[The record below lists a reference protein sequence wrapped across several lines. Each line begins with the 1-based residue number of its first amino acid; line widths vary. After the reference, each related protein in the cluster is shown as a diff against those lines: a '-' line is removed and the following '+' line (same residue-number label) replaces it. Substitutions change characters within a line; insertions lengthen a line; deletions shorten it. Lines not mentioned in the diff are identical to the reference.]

1 MKAQLDPGDREFL
14 ERVHRLGGG
23 TVQEICAEL
32 NVTATAIRQRL
43 GRLQNLELVTRVKE
57 QHGRGRPR
65 HVYSVTEAGQ
75 RELGDNYADLA
86 MILWQEIRRIDV
98 PEIRSYMLDR
108 IRGALVQRYGQSVQS
123 ASLPGRVQELSRSLA
138 DRGFDVEVDLS
149 ASGLP
154 ILRENACPY
163 YELASN
169 DPEIC
174 ELEQEVFQ
182 TILGT
187 EVELTHCCL
196 DGHHCCEFQPIDHNS
211 STAVAAA
218 AEN

>member
-86 MILWQEIRRIDV
+86 MILWREIRRIDV
-98 PEIRSYMLDR
+98 PEIRAYMLDR
-108 IRGALVQRYGQSVQS
+108 IRGALVERYGQSVQS
-123 ASLPGRVQELSRSLA
+123 DSLPDRMRELSRSLA
-138 DRGFDVEVDLS
+138 DRGFDVESDVS
-149 ASGLP
+149 GGGLP

-163 YELASN
+163 YELASS
-169 DPEIC
+169 DSEIC

-182 TILGT
+182 IILGT
-187 EVELTHCCL
+187 DVELTHCCL
-196 DGHHCCEFQPIDHNS
+196 DGHHCCEFQPVTRETDS
-211 STAVAAA
+211 QLTAATDS
-218 AEN
+218 